1 PQPSLKNGALA
12 ACELAAA
19 HVPRGWSRPGMAGPT
34 RTRGVVALRGGDAV
48 AAGNDLTARDLRITR
63 NHGAEVLVGDPLLH
77 EARGC
82 LGLVA
87 GLEET
92 ERAQDAVAGLDEVVA
107 GKPGQLAK
115 LRDEGLVDLAE
126 DLGRAVRVDAFVTTN
141 GGMHVMLL
149 LWSYRAEALR

>member
-1 PQPSLKNGALA
+1 MGPGLPGPLDGAA
-12 ACELAAA
+12 
-19 HVPRGWSRPGMAGPT
+19 
-34 RTRGVVALRGGDAV
+34 VVALRGGDAV

-77 EARGC
+77 EARGG
-82 LGLVA
+82 LGLVG

-92 ERAQDAVAGLDEVVA
+92 ERAQHSVAGLDEVVA

-115 LRDEGLVDLAE
+115 LRDEGLVYLA
-126 DLGRAVRVDAFVTTN
+126 DGLVRAGRVDAFVTTN

-149 LWSYRAEALR
+149 AVVLQG